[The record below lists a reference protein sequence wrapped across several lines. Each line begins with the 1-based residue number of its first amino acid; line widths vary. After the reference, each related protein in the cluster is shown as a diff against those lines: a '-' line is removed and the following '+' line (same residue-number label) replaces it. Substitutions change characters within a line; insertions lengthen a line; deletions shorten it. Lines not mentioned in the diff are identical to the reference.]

1 MNTQLRV
8 PPEGL
13 TETFWIFVVAGAALV
28 ASPSGEVGQTGTLA
42 VGCANGR
49 HGTDFGAGTRPTV
62 RVAVE
67 ARTALVAADTVVA
80 RFAQTLAHFLVANLR
95 HLTAR
100 VSVTIYQSIH

>member
-95 HLTAR
+95 HRTAR
-100 VSVTIYQSIH
+100 VAVTIYQSIH